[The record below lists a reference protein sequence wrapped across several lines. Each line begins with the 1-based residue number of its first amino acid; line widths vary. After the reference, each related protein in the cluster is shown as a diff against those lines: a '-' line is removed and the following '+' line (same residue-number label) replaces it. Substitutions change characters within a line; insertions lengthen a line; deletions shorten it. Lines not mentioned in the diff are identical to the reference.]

1 MTVKSAALPTAT
13 LSARAIGV
21 VFAGEQIGPSE
32 MFGRVARK
40 EPAPGFALSAR
51 KTVRLTVATHREP
64 VSTANVV
71 AVLEGSD
78 PVLKHEYVALG
89 AHYDHVGT
97 ALRPDAAGDR
107 IYNGA
112 DDDGSGTVAIL
123 AIAEAMARAGTRP
136 RRSLLF
142 VWHTGEEK
150 GLWGSRYF
158 SNYPTVPIDQ
168 IVAQLNIDMIGRSR
182 APGDSSPANAR
193 LTGPDSVYV
202 IGSKLMSSE
211 LGALVERVNDRYLEI
226 GYDYT
231 YADPGDPNQ
240 FFYRSDHYEYARQ
253 GIPIVFYFSGV
264 HEDYHGL
271 DDEVEQIDFRKLR
284 RITQTIHAT
293 AWTLANVA
301 VRPKVDTPFGRELLT
316 R

>member
-1 MTVKSAALPTAT
+1 
-13 LSARAIGV
+13 
-21 VFAGEQIGPSE
+21 
-32 MFGRVARK
+32 
-40 EPAPGFALSAR
+40 
-51 KTVRLTVATHREP
+51 VATHREP

-78 PVLKHEYVALG
+78 PILKHEYVALG

-97 ALRPDAAGDR
+97 AAHPDAAGDR

-136 RRSLLF
+136 RRSVLF

-158 SNYPTVPIDQ
+158 AEHPTVPIDA

-182 APGDSSPANAR
+182 GPADHSSASAG
-193 LTGPDSVYV
+193 LTGPDSVHV
-202 IGSKLMSSE
+202 IGSTLMSSE
-211 LGALVERVNDRYLEI
+211 LGALVERVNNRYLEI

-231 YADPGDPNQ
+231 YADPDDPNQ
-240 FFYRSDHYEYARQ
+240 FVYRSDHYAYARQ
-253 GIPIVFYFSGV
+253 GIPFVFYFSGV
-264 HEDYHGL
+264 HQDYHRL
-271 DDEVEQIDFRKLR
+271 DDEVERIDFRKLR

-293 AWTLANVA
+293 AWELANIA
-301 VRPKVDTPFGRELLT
+301 KRPKVDRRRVPEPIAR
-316 R
+316 